1 MVRKKR
7 VFAGIILFLSFLL
20 MASTGAAHPPSSLDL
35 RYEPAGR
42 LLVVVFKHLV
52 QDGRSHFVKEVKIH
66 INGKEF
72 ADVELYVQSGK
83 DGGQV
88 SVSSSRGQAGR
99 PRECEGNMQQVRGA
113 EERLADPVTSVAAP
127 APGADPTVCR
137 RKVAQGTGS
146 NLFLCPGV
154 LQMARSVCFH
164 LEGRLDRLE

>member
-42 LLVVVFKHLV
+42 LLVVAFKHLV
-52 QDGRSHFVKEVKIH
+52 QDGQSHFVKEVKIH

-88 SVSSSRGQAGR
+88 SVSL
-99 PRECEGNMQQVRGA
+99 PEVRQGD
-113 EERLADPVTSVAAP
+113 LVSVKATCNKFGELKKDLRIP
-127 APGADPTVCR
+127 
-137 RKVAQGTGS
+137 
-146 NLFLCPGV
+146 
-154 LQMARSVCFH
+154 
-164 LEGRLDRLE
+164 